1 LATSLVEI
9 AAQSG
14 VGVELEEPSI
24 PIHAPVSAAC
34 EILGFDPLYV
44 ANEGKLVA
52 FVARQDAGKILDA
65 MRAHP
70 RGAEAAVIGRAV
82 DDPRHKVTLRTAI
95 GGTRI
100 VDMLPGEMLPRIC

>member
-1 LATSLVEI
+1 
-9 AAQSG
+9 
-14 VGVELEEPSI
+14 LEETAI

-52 FVARQDAGKILDA
+52 FVAERDAGKILDA
-65 MRAHP
+65 MRTHP
-70 RGAEAAVIGRAV
+70 YGAEAARIGRAGE
-82 DDPRHKVTLRTAI
+82 DPAHRVRLRTAI

-100 VDMLPGEMLPRIC
+100 IDMLPGELLPRIC